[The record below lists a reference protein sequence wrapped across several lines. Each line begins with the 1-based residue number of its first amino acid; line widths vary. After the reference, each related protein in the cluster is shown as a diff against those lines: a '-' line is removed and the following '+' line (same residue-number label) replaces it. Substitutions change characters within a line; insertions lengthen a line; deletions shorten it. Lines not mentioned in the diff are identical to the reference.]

1 MPKEKLPKGDNMKA
15 EKNLVVER
23 ETYEKG
29 DKTYFQY
36 FVPGVIK
43 GKQVKAKLTAS
54 DIGGYE
60 VLDIVFIGNE
70 RAELGLVPYAI
81 TDEATGKVNNGFTY
95 EARTTDKDGT
105 VYKAKVKPLRPSDKA
120 LIDMLLAQ
128 LG

>member
-1 MPKEKLPKGDNMKA
+1 MKA

-23 ETYEKG
+23 ETYQKDE
-29 DKTYFQY
+29 KTYYQY

-43 GKQVKAKLTAS
+43 GKNVKAKLTAS

-60 VLDIVFIGNE
+60 VLDIVFIGQE
-70 RAELGLVPYAI
+70 KAELGLVPYSMV
-81 TDEATGKVNNGFTY
+81 DEATGKINNGFTF

-105 VYKAKVKPLRPSDKA
+105 IYKAKVKPLRPSDKA

-128 LG
+128 LKTN